1 MTNKANRDQRSPGTD
16 RRQRFSMRYPERR
29 YGFDRRDRNRR
40 GPGAAYRR
48 ALDRFRNDSVAFWTV
63 LATIVVFN
71 FIDLMLTLRALDRG
85 AVEANPVMRA
95 LFWTHPLT
103 ATLVKLGVVGFVVL
117 MLQRMRRFRSALEVT
132 LALLVGFTA
141 LMFYHAGFALGWI
154 G

>member
-1 MTNKANRDQRSPGTD
+1 MTNDTNRDERSPDTD
-16 RRQRFSMRYPERR
+16 RRRRSSVRFPERR
-29 YGFDRRDRNRR
+29 HGFDRRDRTSR

-48 ALDRFRNDSVAFWTV
+48 ALDRFRDDSVAFWTV

-71 FIDLMLTLRALDRG
+71 FLDLMLTLSALDRG

-103 ATLVKLGVVGFVVL
+103 ATLVKLGVVAVVVL
-117 MLQRMRRFRSALEVT
+117 MLQRMRPFRSALEVT
-132 LALLVGFTA
+132 FALLVGFTA